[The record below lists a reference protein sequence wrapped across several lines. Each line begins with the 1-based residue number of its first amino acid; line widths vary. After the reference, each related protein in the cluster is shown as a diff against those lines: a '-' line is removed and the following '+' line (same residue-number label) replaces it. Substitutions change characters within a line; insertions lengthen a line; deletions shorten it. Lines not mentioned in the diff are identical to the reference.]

1 MKKNKINQ
9 GMKRKIASTLAI
21 PEDILCDV
29 PRFTVNDNRE
39 IQIENHKGILSY
51 EENEIS
57 LGAKGYKIIIQGKK
71 LKITV
76 ITDEY
81 MIINGTINALMFN

>member
-1 MKKNKINQ
+1 MKKNKTNQ
-9 GMKRKIASTLAI
+9 KVKRKIARTLAI

-39 IQIENHKGILSY
+39 IQIENYKGILSY
-51 EENEIS
+51 EETEIS
-57 LGAKGYKIIIQGKK
+57 LGAKGYKIVIQGEN

-81 MIINGTINALMFN
+81 MIINGIITALMLV